1 MSKCWAGG
9 NVKKIIKHRDLPPRR
24 PLISSHLISSS
35 ITSPTQQVVD
45 LARRVRATYLVIKT
59 KPPQN
64 HRDGERNNRPVV
76 LIRAQAVQ
84 VALADQGHHQVGV
97 GVDGGRLAALAVAV
111 VAADAQGAA
120 QAVEDV
126 GQRRH
131 ELGGDLDGAPAA
143 LERVDGRGEVAL
155 DLVVDGLRDAR
166 EGRVQRGDE
175 LGSWVSQPALIQQS
189 WFSGMT

>member
-1 MSKCWAGG
+1 MPTR
-9 NVKKIIKHRDLPPRR
+9 V
-24 PLISSHLISSS
+24 SH
-35 ITSPTQQVVD
+35 V
-45 LARRVRATYLVIKT
+45 YLKT
-59 KPPQN
+59 KSPQ
-64 HRDGERNNRPVV
+64 HHSDGERNNRPVV

-84 VALADQGHHQVGV
+84 VALADRGHHQVRV
-97 GVDGGRLAALAVAV
+97 GVDGGRLAAPPVPAAV
-111 VAADAQGAA
+111 VAADAQGLA

-175 LGSWVSQPALIQQS
+175 L
-189 WFSGMT
+189 